1 MRWRVVMKY
10 VYHGSM
16 TADLTIIKPG
26 ISTHMKSGCMQR
38 HQKLLQQY
46 FYLKGK

>member
-26 ISTHMKSGCMQR
+26 ISTHMKKWVYATPS
-38 HQKLLQQY
+38 KAIATI
-46 FYLKGK
+46 FLKGK